1 MNIPGFF
8 SATYAEARTKFLESC
23 MDRGLKVE
31 NHLNDRAKGADGE
44 DLYMDVARIGPDNAS
59 KVLIISSATHGGEG
73 FCGSGVQVGMLETG
87 LLTDLPDDTA
97 VILIHAI
104 NPYGFSHIRRVNE
117 DNIDLN
123 RNFLNFA
130 DGLPENPEYA
140 EVHPN
145 LVPDDWDG
153 PARAAADAAIQDY
166 IAEKGIG
173 TYQAAVTGGQH
184 IHADGLFF
192 GGFEPSWTN
201 KTLRA
206 VVKKHAGN
214 AKHLALLD
222 FHTGLGPYGHGELI
236 YVGNPAG
243 LPRAMSWYG
252 DDVTSPEAGTSSSAV
267 VRGTIDTGV
276 CESAPNASHTC
287 VAIEYGT
294 IPVLEVL
301 NALRADNWLYLKGDL
316 ESELGKSIKKQVR
329 DAFYC
334 DADDWKKM
342 IWERGTSVVKIA
354 LKGLEKEN

>member
-1 MNIPGFF
+1 MDIPGFF
-8 SATYAEARTKFLESC
+8 SATYAEARTKFLKAC
-23 MDRGLKVE
+23 MDRGLTVE

-44 DLYMDVARIGPDNAS
+44 DLYMDVARIGPEDAS
-59 KVLIISSATHGGEG
+59 KVLIVSSATHGGEG
-73 FCGSGVQVGMLETG
+73 FCGSGVQTGMLKNG
-87 LLTDLPDDTA
+87 MFKDLPADTA
-97 VILIHAI
+97 VLLIHAI

-123 RNFLNFA
+123 RNFLDFSK
-130 DGLPENPEYA
+130 GLPENPDYA
-140 EVHPN
+140 EVHED

-153 PARAAADAAIQDY
+153 PARAEADAAIQKY
-166 IAEKGIG
+166 IDDKTIG
-173 TYQAAVTGGQH
+173 VYQAAVTGGQH

-201 KTLRA
+201 KTLRS
-206 VVKKHAGN
+206 VVSRHASK

-236 YVGNPAG
+236 YVGNPEG
-243 LPRAMSWYG
+243 LPRAKRWYG
-252 DDVTSPEAGTSSSAV
+252 EDVTSPEAGTSASAV
-267 VRGTIDTGV
+267 VRGTIDVGV
-276 CESAPNASHTC
+276 TESAPNASHTC

-316 ESELGKSIKKQVR
+316 DSEQGKAIKKQVR

-334 DADDWKKM
+334 DADDWKEM
-342 IWERGTSVVKIA
+342 IWERGTSVVKMA
-354 LKGLEKEN
+354 LKGLDKAK